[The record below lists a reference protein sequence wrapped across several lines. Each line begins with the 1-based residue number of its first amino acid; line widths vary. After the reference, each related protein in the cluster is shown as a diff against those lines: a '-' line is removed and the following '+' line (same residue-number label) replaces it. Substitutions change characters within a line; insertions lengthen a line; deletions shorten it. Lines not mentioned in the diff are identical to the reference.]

1 MGCDGPWKQQSIWR
15 NPCDADRRS
24 DVRRHLWHHPNCR
37 SAARKRRAAW
47 IHPVVHDG
55 GHDAVS
61 SVDDHAAKAVKPK
74 LLALFIVICTV
85 GIIIVGYFFN
95 MIQGFIL

>member
-1 MGCDGPWKQQSIWR
+1 MYADIFGTIPIAEALLGKGALLGSIL
-15 NPCDADRRS
+15 S
-24 DVRRHLWHHPNCR
+24 FMM
-37 SAARKRRAAW
+37 
-47 IHPVVHDG
+47 
-55 GHDAVS
+55 AVTTLS
-61 SVDDHAAKAVKPK
+61 LPSMIMLRKAVKPK